1 MATVK
6 KQGTG
11 YKITVSMGYDI
22 HGKQIRQHMTWT
34 PSPGMTP
41 KQVEKEL
48 KRQEVL
54 FEESCKTRQITG
66 GSLKLADFAQL
77 WFRDY
82 AEKQLKPRT
91 VANYRFLLQRVND
104 GLGHIR
110 LDRLQP
116 RQLLSFYDNLSEADV
131 RLDTKYA
138 LRIDLKRM
146 LKEQNITQAKF
157 SRAAGLSLNTVESAI
172 SGNNISASSAEKMC
186 AALGLSLADLFT
198 PIKKGGLSGKTI
210 LHYHRFISAM
220 LETAVQW
227 QYISS
232 NPCDRVKS
240 PRSTRSETAYLDE
253 AQAGQLIAALADEPP
268 QYRTAVLLL
277 LNTGL
282 RRAELCGLEWEDVD
296 LEHAVLSIRRNS
308 LYLPEKGI
316 YADTPKTKSSA
327 RTIKLPLTC
336 IPLLEQH
343 RAWQAQRRECL
354 GDQWHECGRLFT
366 SADGS
371 PIHPDTLTNWF
382 SGFIK
387 RHGLP
392 KVTLHGLRHTNAT
405 LLIAAG
411 TNIRTVSG
419 RLGHSQTSTTAN
431 IYAHAIQ
438 SADAIAA
445 EALGNILSPSVPV
458 NTK

>member
-1 MATVK
+1 MATITK
-6 KQGTG
+6 RGNG
-11 YKITVSMGYDI
+11 YKLTVSMGYDI

-41 KQVEKEL
+41 KQIEKEL

-54 FEESCKTRQITG
+54 FEESCKSRQITG
-66 GSLKLADFAQL
+66 GGIKLADFAEL

-82 AEKQLKPRT
+82 ADKQLKPRT
-91 VANYRFLLQRVND
+91 VANYRFLLGRVNE

-116 RQLLSFYDNLSEADV
+116 RQLLSFYSNLAENDV

-138 LRIDLKRM
+138 LRVDLKKL
-146 LKEQNITQAKF
+146 LKERGITQAKF
-157 SRAAGLSLNTVESAI
+157 SHTAGLSLNTIESAI
-172 SGNNISASSAEKMC
+172 SGNNISASSAEKISH
-186 AALGLSLADLFT
+186 ALGLPQTDLFT
-198 PIKKGGLSGKTI
+198 PVKKDGLSGKTL
-210 LHYHRFISAM
+210 LHYHRFLSAM

-227 QYISS
+227 QYIPS
-232 NPCDRVKS
+232 NPCARVKP
-240 PRSTRSETAYLDE
+240 PRASQTETAYLDE
-253 AQAGQLIAALADEPP
+253 TQAGQLIAALDGEPP

-282 RRAELCGLEWEDVD
+282 RRGELCGLEWADVD
-296 LEHAVLSIRRNS
+296 LEHGVLSVRRNS
-308 LYLPEKGI
+308 IYLPGKGV
-316 YADTPKTKSSA
+316 YTDTPKTKSSA
-327 RTIKLPLTC
+327 RTIKLPSSC
-336 IPLLEQH
+336 IPLLEEH
-343 RAWQAQRRECL
+343 RTWQSEYRTSL
-354 GDQWHECGRLFT
+354 GDQWHESGRLFT
-366 SADGS
+366 TADGS
-371 PIHPDTLTNWF
+371 PIHPDTLTSWF
-382 SGFIK
+382 SDFIK
-387 RHGLP
+387 RHDLP
-392 KVTLHGLRHTNAT
+392 KVTLHGLRHTNAS

-419 RLGHSQTSTTAN
+419 RLGHSQASTTAN

-445 EALGNILSPSVPV
+445 EALGNILTSAASA

>member
-1 MATVK
+1 MATIK
-6 KQGTG
+6 KQGSG

-54 FEESCKTRQITG
+54 FEESCKARQITG
-66 GSLKLADFAQL
+66 GSLKLADFADL

-91 VANYRFLLQRVND
+91 VANYRFLLRRVND

-116 RQLLSFYDNLSEADV
+116 RQILSFYSNLAEDDV
-131 RLDTKYA
+131 RLDTKYV
-138 LRIDLKRM
+138 LKTDLKKL
-146 LKEQNITQAKF
+146 LKDRAMTQAKL
-157 SRAAGLSLNTVESAI
+157 SQVAGLGLGTVESAI
-172 SGNNISASSAEKMC
+172 GGGNVNATSAEKISK
-186 AALGLSLADLFT
+186 ALDLPQSELFS
-198 PIKKGGLSGKTI
+198 PVKKEGLSGKTL
-210 LHYHRFISAM
+210 LHYHRFLSAM

-227 QYISS
+227 QYIPS
-232 NPCDRVKS
+232 NPCARVKP
-240 PRSTRSETAYLDE
+240 PRASQRETAYLDE
-253 AQAGQLIAALADEPP
+253 NQVSQLIQALDGEPP

-282 RRAELCGLEWEDVD
+282 RRGELCGLEWEDVD
-296 LEHAVLSIRRNS
+296 LEHGVLSVRRNS
-308 LYLPEKGI
+308 LYLPGKGV
-316 YADTPKTKSSA
+316 YTDTPKTKSSA
-327 RTIKLPLTC
+327 RTIRLPSPC
-336 IPLLEQH
+336 IPLLVQH
-343 RAWQAQRRECL
+343 RDWQQEYRASL
-354 GDQWHECGRLFT
+354 GDQWHESGRLFT
-366 SADGS
+366 AADGG
-371 PIHPDTLTNWF
+371 PIHPDTLTSWF
-382 SGFIK
+382 SEFIK
-387 RHGLP
+387 RHDLP
-392 KVTLHGLRHTNAT
+392 KVTLHGLRHTNAS

-419 RLGHSQTSTTAN
+419 RLGHSQASTTAN

-445 EALGNILSPSVPV
+445 EALGDILTSASSTS
-458 NTK
+458 TK

>member
-34 PSPGMTP
+34 PAPGMTP
-41 KQVEKEL
+41 KQVGKEL

-54 FEESCKTRQITG
+54 FEESCKARQITG

-77 WFRDY
+77 WFKDY

-91 VANYRFLLQRVND
+91 VANYRFLLRRVND

-116 RQLLSFYDNLSEADV
+116 RQLLSFYSNLAESDV

-138 LRIDLKRM
+138 LRTDLKQL
-146 LKEQNITQAKF
+146 LKERSLTQAKF
-157 SRAAGLSLNTVESAI
+157 SAMAGLSLNTIESAI
-172 SGNNISASSAEKMC
+172 SGSNVSAASAEKISS
-186 AALGLSLADLFT
+186 ALDMPRADLFT
-198 PIKKGGLSGKTI
+198 PVKKDGLSGKTL
-210 LHYHRFISAM
+210 LHYHRFLSAM

-227 QYISS
+227 QYIPS
-232 NPCDRVKS
+232 NPCARVKP
-240 PRSTRSETAYLDE
+240 PRAVQTETAYLDE
-253 AQAGQLIAALADEPP
+253 AQAGQLISALDGEPP

-282 RRAELCGLEWEDVD
+282 RRGELCGLEWADVD
-296 LEHAVLSIRRNS
+296 LEHGVLSVRRNS
-308 LYLPEKGI
+308 LYLPGKGV
-316 YADTPKTKSSA
+316 YTDTPKTKSSA
-327 RTIKLPLTC
+327 RAIRMPPSC

-343 RAWQAQRRECL
+343 RAWQAKYRTDL
-354 GDQWHECGRLFT
+354 GDQWRESGRLFT

-371 PIHPDTLTNWF
+371 PIHPDTLTSWF
-382 SGFIK
+382 SDFVK
-387 RHGLP
+387 RHDLP
-392 KVTLHGLRHTNAT
+392 KVTLHGLRHTNAS

-419 RLGHSQTSTTAN
+419 RLGHSQASTTAN

-445 EALGNILSPSVPV
+445 EALGNILSPTTPV